1 MLLIGQLLRRSALV
15 RPDKTAVVFEENR
28 LTFKELNSVVNKFA
42 NAMSELGV
50 KKGDRVG
57 VLFNN
62 THLVGICYFAIA
74 KLGAIVVPLSFWY
87 KQTELEYA
95 VNKAGISTL
104 ILGDGFG
111 DLIQGMRDKL
121 PTVGNY
127 IFMGSNTID
136 GMLDYNQLVAG
147 REDAEPVVDIDENDP
162 HLMLF
167 TSGTTGMPKGA
178 LLSHRNYFLHAGN
191 YTQAFNI
198 REDSTVLCAYPVFH
212 MAGIMWWSMGA
223 YVGFTLIML
232 GNPPTPEKILEA
244 IDRHKVTYF
253 GVVPTLWRRILAYP
267 DIDKYDVTSLEIAM
281 GGSDAMPL
289 ELLEELM
296 SKTGCSSSPQT
307 YGLSEAGCITYL
319 PLKDSV
325 RKLGSCGK
333 PIITM
338 ELKLL
343 DDNGQE
349 VPQGEVGE
357 ITTRGE
363 QVMSGYWDMP
373 EETGKALKDGW
384 LHTGDLGRIDEEGH
398 LYIVGRKKDMIIS
411 GGQNIYPVEI
421 ERLLLTHE
429 KIKEAAV
436 IGLPDKEWTET
447 VMAVIV
453 LEDGMVMTEQE
464 VVDFVKE
471 NLAPYNKPRYVR
483 FVNELPKTAATG
495 KLQKAELRNF
505 YAKGLNLL

>member
-1 MLLIGQLLRRSALV
+1 MLLIGELLRRSAEV
-15 RPDKTAVVFEENR
+15 RPNKTAVIFEENR
-28 LTFKELNSVVNKFA
+28 LTFQELNSAVNQFA
-42 NAMSELGV
+42 NAMADLGV

-57 VLFNN
+57 VFFNN
-62 THLVGICYFAIA
+62 THLVGIAYFAIV

-87 KQTELEYA
+87 KEPELEYA

-104 ILGDGFG
+104 ILGDGLG
-111 DLIQGMRDKL
+111 DLIQGMTSKL
-121 PTVGNY
+121 PTVINY
-127 IFMGSNTID
+127 IFMGSNTPD
-136 GMLDYNQLVAG
+136 GMLDYNQLIAG
-147 REDAEPVVDIDENDP
+147 SNDDEPVADIDENDP

-198 REDSTVLCAYPVFH
+198 REDSTVLNAYPVFH

-223 YVGFTLIML
+223 YVGFTLVML
-232 GNPPTPEKILEA
+232 GNPPTPEKIMEA

-253 GVVPTLWRRILAYP
+253 GVVPTLWRRILSSP
-267 DIDKYDVTSLEIAM
+267 DIDKYDVSSLEIAM

-296 SKTGCSSSPQT
+296 SKTGCSASPQT
-307 YGLSEAGCITYL
+307 YGLSEGGCITYL

-338 ELKLL
+338 ELKLV
-343 DDNGQE
+343 DEEGQK
-349 VPQGEVGE
+349 VAQGEVGE
-357 ITTRGE
+357 ITVRGE
-363 QVMSGYWDMP
+363 QVMLGYWDMP
-373 EETGKALKDGW
+373 AETSKALKNGW
-384 LHTGDLGRIDEEGH
+384 LYTGDLGRIDEEGH

-421 ERLLLTHE
+421 ERLLLAHP

-453 LEDGMVMTEQE
+453 PEDGAVITEDE
-464 VVDFVKE
+464 VVDFVKQ
-471 NLAPYNKPRYVR
+471 NLASYNKPRQVK
-483 FVNELPKTAATG
+483 FVQELPKTAATG
-495 KLQKAELRNF
+495 KIQKAELRDF
-505 YAKGLNLL
+505 YAKELKLP